1 MWKYAFLLICFN
13 SFSQVQWEF
22 VTNKPPLQI
31 VEPSSGFF
39 SVVTS
44 GSNHTYYGLFHR
56 ALDYFSS
63 NYQVFFSD
71 PIENRH
77 FISTWEGIVHAVS
90 PLFGGGG
97 FYRTIDGGQTW
108 SYVGSGGAWTGE
120 TLCYVDSVNFYHTD
134 SQGFHKNDTLR
145 NDLSVLNV
153 ESPYYSH
160 DTGKPKMAVIGDTIL
175 LLVREKS
182 PSIWNKHIIRS
193 TDGGFNWDIVNSVSG
208 MEHHEIL
215 FINDSTGFVT
225 GDSGSLLKT
234 TDTGLTW
241 SNINTGV
248 TQSLYSIDIASDGYG
263 FAVGF
268 NGTII
273 RTEDYGNNWVQ
284 VNSPSNSMFVYT
296 KIFENDYAYI
306 QDVDGNLYTNR
317 GGILAFNGT
326 EIASFEL
333 YPNPSNGSFKIEHYE
348 TSNVDISVVDILGR
362 NYLSTKINSGVTEFD
377 IDLSIG
383 AYFVI
388 IDYGNKRLTKQL
400 VIR

>member
-1 MWKYAFLLICFN
+1 MWKYALLLICFN

-44 GSNHTYYGLFHR
+44 GSNHTYYGQFHR

-63 NYQVFFSD
+63 NYQIFSND
-71 PIENRH
+71 PIGNRH
-77 FISTWEGIVHAVS
+77 FVSTWEGMIHAVDPQVLS
-90 PLFGGGG
+90 GNFLQ
-97 FYRTIDGGQTW
+97 TLDGGQTW
-108 SYVGSGGAWTGE
+108 SAVGYGTIGSM
-120 TLCYVDSVNFYHTD
+120 YYKDSLNYYYTD
-134 SQGFHKNDTLR
+134 LFGFHKNDTLR
-145 NDLSVLNV
+145 NDFSVLNV
-153 ESPYYSH
+153 ESPYASH

-175 LLVREKS
+175 LLVREKN
-182 PSIWNKHIIRS
+182 PTIWNKHIIRS

-208 MEHHEIL
+208 IEYHEIL

-225 GDSGSLLKT
+225 GDSGILLKT

-241 SNINTGV
+241 STINTGV
-248 TQSLYSIDIASDGYG
+248 TESLYSIDIASDGYG

-273 RTEDYGNNWVQ
+273 RTEDYGNNWSQ
-284 VNSPSNSMFVYT
+284 VSSPSSGMFVYT

-317 GGILAFNGT
+317 GDILAFNDV

-333 YPNPSNGSFKIEHYE
+333 YPNPSNGSFKIELFE
-348 TSNVDISVVDILGR
+348 TSNAQISLVDILGR
-362 NYLSTKINSGVTEFD
+362 NYLSTRINSGVTEFD

-383 AYFVI
+383 TYFVI
-388 IDYGNKRLTKQL
+388 IDNGNKRLTKQL
-400 VIR
+400 IIR

>member
-1 MWKYAFLLICFN
+1 MWKYALLLICFN

-39 SVVTS
+39 STTTS
-44 GSNHTYYGLFHR
+44 GSNHTYDGQFHR
-56 ALDYFSS
+56 ALDYFS
-63 NYQVFFSD
+63 NDYQLASSY
-71 PIENRH
+71 PIWNRH
-77 FISTWEGIVHAVS
+77 FVSTWEGIIHAVNPQLLS
-90 PLFGGGG
+90 GYFLQ
-97 FYRTIDGGQTW
+97 TLDGGQTW
-108 SYVGSGGAWTGE
+108 NVVGNGKIGSM
-120 TLCYVDSVNFYHTD
+120 YYKDSLNYYHTD
-134 SQGFHKNDTLR
+134 FFGFHKNDTLR
-145 NDLSVLNV
+145 NDFSVLSV
-153 ESPYYSH
+153 EPPFSSYE
-160 DTGKPKMAVIGDTIL
+160 TGKPKMAVIGDTIV
-175 LLVREKS
+175 LLVREKN
-182 PSIWNKHIIRS
+182 PSTWNKHIIRS
-193 TDGGFNWDIVNSVSG
+193 ADGGFNWDIVNSVSG
-208 MEHHEIL
+208 MEYHEIL

-248 TQSLYSIDIASDGYG
+248 TESLYSIDIASDGYG

-317 GGILAFNGT
+317 GDILAFNGA

-333 YPNPSNGSFKIEHYE
+333 YPNPSNGSFKIELYE
-348 TSNVDISVVDILGR
+348 TSNAEISVMDILGR
-362 NYLSTKINSGVTEFD
+362 KYLSTKINSGVTEFD

-383 AYFVI
+383 TYFII
-388 IDYGNKRLTKQL
+388 IDDGNKRLTKQL
-400 VIR
+400 IIH

>member
-1 MWKYAFLLICFN
+1 MWKYALLFICFN

-22 VTNKPPLQI
+22 VANKPLLQI

-44 GSNHTYYGLFHR
+44 GSNHTYYGQFHR

-63 NYQVFFSD
+63 NYQVFSND
-71 PIENRH
+71 PIGNRH
-77 FISTWEGIVHAVS
+77 FVNTWEGIVQTVN
-90 PLFGGGG
+90 PQVGGGG

-108 SYVGSGGAWTGE
+108 SIVGGGTMGG
-120 TLCYVDSVNFYHTD
+120 TLFYIDSINYYHTD
-134 SQGFHKNDTLR
+134 WYGFHKNDTLR
-145 NDLSVLNV
+145 NDFSVLSV
-153 ESPYYSH
+153 EFPYYSH

-175 LLVREKS
+175 LLVREKN

-208 MEHHEIL
+208 MEYHEIL

-234 TDTGLTW
+234 TDTGFTW
-241 SNINTGV
+241 STINTGV
-248 TQSLYSIDIASDGYG
+248 IESLYSIDIASDGYG

-273 RTEDYGNNWVQ
+273 RTEDYGNNWSQ
-284 VNSPSNSMFVYT
+284 VSSPSSSMFVYT

-306 QDVDGNLYTNR
+306 QDVDGNLYNNR
-317 GGILAFNGT
+317 GDILAFNDL

-333 YPNPSNGSFKIEHYE
+333 YPNPSNGSFKIELFE
-348 TSNVDISVVDILGR
+348 TSNAQISLVDILGR
-362 NYLSTKINSGVTEFD
+362 NYLLTRINPGVTEFD

-383 AYFVI
+383 TYFVI
-388 IDYGNKRLTKQL
+388 IDNGNKRLTKQL
-400 VIR
+400 IIHQ